1 MFQCVP
7 NLSEGRRPEVVQA
20 LVDAVR
26 RPGLSLADF
35 SCDPDH
41 NRMVISL
48 LGSGPALEE
57 AILAMYA
64 EAARHLSLD
73 VHEGAHPR
81 VGVVDVV
88 PFVPLL
94 GTPMEE
100 AVELAR
106 RVARQ
111 VAERYELPVFLYEK
125 AALRPDRTSLPDIR
139 KGQLEGLRQRLLD
152 PAWEPDFG
160 PRELHPRLGATVI
173 GARLPLV
180 AYNVLLDT
188 DDLSAGQ
195 AIARKVRE
203 RDGGLRTVRAIAIAL
218 KERRQVQI
226 SLNLTDPGRTGLY
239 TALEMVRMEAR
250 RYGAAVVSSEVV
262 GLCPLEALL
271 EAGRYYLQLE
281 NFKTTQ
287 VLEQQIWE
295 MAREK
300 V

>member
-26 RPGLSLADF
+26 RPGLRIADF

-48 LGSGPALEE
+48 LGSAAALEE
-57 AILAMYA
+57 AVLAMYA
-64 EAARHLSLD
+64 EAARHLSVE

-94 GTPMEE
+94 GAPMEE

-111 VAERYELPVFLYEK
+111 VAERFDLPVFLYEK
-125 AALRPDRTSLPDIR
+125 AALRPERTSLPDIR
-139 KGQLEGLRQRLLD
+139 KGQLAGLRERMSD

-160 PRELHPRLGATVI
+160 PRALHPRLGATVI

-180 AYNVLLDT
+180 AYNVVLNT
-188 DDLSAGQ
+188 DDMSAAQ
-195 AIARKVRE
+195 AIARRVRE
-203 RDGGLRTVRAIAIAL
+203 RDGGLKSVRAIAVAL
-218 KERRQVQI
+218 NERRRVQI
-226 SLNLTDPGRTGLY
+226 SLNLTEPGRTGLY
-239 TALEMVRMEAR
+239 AALEMVRMEAR
-250 RYGAAVVSSEVV
+250 RYGAEVLSSEVV

-281 NFKTTQ
+281 NFKTGQ
-287 VLEQQIWE
+287 VLEHQLWE
-295 MAREK
+295 LAKE
-300 V
+300 VV